1 MKSRSGCGLLIALGL
16 WLGLTASSS
25 GSEKWQSLFN
35 GSDLSGWI
43 VKCKPQDASKRFWR
57 VDSGTILADSLGQS
71 GHDYVWLLSEKEY
84 SDFVLRLKF
93 QAYRTSPGN
102 SGVQVRSRYRDDEGW
117 LDGPQVDIHP
127 PGPWRTGMMW
137 DETRGN
143 QRWIFPNLPSGEWV
157 DESMSRPKRV
167 FHFDDQGDGWNR
179 LEISAQ
185 GTQIRALLN
194 GVQITDLEGKGVLDD
209 TVHKDRNVGL
219 VGHLALQIH
228 KGDQLKIRFKD
239 IEIRE

>member
-1 MKSRSGCGLLIALGL
+1 MKSRLKLRILIALGL
-16 WLGLTASSS
+16 SFGLVKSTS

-35 GSDLSGWI
+35 GSDLSGWV
-43 VKCKPQDASKRFWR
+43 VKCKPQDASKRFWS
-57 VDSGTILADSLGQS
+57 VDSGTILADSLDQS

-102 SGVQVRSRYRDDEGW
+102 SGVQVRSRYNDHEGW

-143 QRWIFPNLPSGEWV
+143 QRWIFPNIPDGEWV
-157 DESMSRPKRV
+157 DESMSVPKRV
-167 FHFDDQGDGWNR
+167 FHFHDQGDGWNR
-179 LEISAQ
+179 LEISAR
-185 GTQIRALLN
+185 GTQVRAVLN
-194 GVQITDLEGKGVLDD
+194 GVLIADLEGKGILDD
-209 TVHKDRNVGL
+209 KIHRDRKVGL
-219 VGHLALQIH
+219 VGHIALQIH